1 MGTRSKLSGVVP
13 VVMHG
18 ALTTG
23 SHTISHMTCG
33 IIYEVNGL
41 HML

>member
-1 MGTRSKLSGVVP
+1 MGTGSKLSGVVP

-23 SHTISHMTCG
+23 SHTVSHMNAG
-33 IIYEVNGL
+33 ILYVVNGL
-41 HML
+41 GMM